1 MSCARFSAT
10 WKVNKTNVYAAK
22 TCGHS
27 KHEWKNM
34 HRLKLVLCP
43 DLLYGNN
50 DLTIKNWK
58 LHNGNMLTVVTVTA
72 KNCGGSV
79 PIMFV
84 TVWRIAST
92 T

>member
-1 MSCARFSAT
+1 
-10 WKVNKTNVYAAK
+10 
-22 TCGHS
+22 
-27 KHEWKNM
+27 M

-43 DLLYGNN
+43 DLLFGNN

-58 LHNGNMLTVVTVTA
+58 LHNGNMLTAVTVTA